1 MAADG
6 VRGVGRTPGDPS
18 ALGNGA
24 PLPTEWTATVVGHH
38 RIRHDLAVIR
48 LIGEFVPF
56 LAGQS
61 VEVTVPQQPS
71 MRRRLSPALPPSLD
85 GKLEFH
91 VRTVPGGW
99 CSGSIVADTRP
110 GDEWQIR
117 APFGSFAVDPA
128 GEEVVMIAGGTGLA
142 PLRAQILD
150 LAREPE
156 PPHTYLFF
164 GGHTPRDLYAS
175 DMLYLLAGELPWLTV
190 IPVVESPDDPGWE
203 DEWYERSRVKIGF
216 PPDEMLFGT
225 LAEVVGS
232 HGAFENHQVL
242 VCGSPAMVNATVDRL
257 LATGTPAERIQFEG
271 V

>member
-1 MAADG
+1 M
-6 VRGVGRTPGDPS
+6 GDPS

-24 PLPTEWTATVVGHH
+24 QHQPEWTATVVGHH

-61 VEVTVPQQPS
+61 VEVTVPQQAS

-110 GDEWQIR
+110 GDEWTIR
-117 APFGSFAVDPA
+117 APQGTFAIDPA
-128 GEEVVMIAGGTGLA
+128 GDDVVMVAGGTGLA

-150 LAREPE
+150 LTRVPD

-164 GGHTPRDLYAS
+164 GGKTPRDLYAE
-175 DMLYLLAGELPWLTV
+175 DMLYLLSGELPWLTV
-190 IPVVESPDDPGWE
+190 IPVVESPDDPGWI
-203 DEWYERSRVKIGF
+203 DEWYERSRVDITF
-216 PPDEMLFGT
+216 PPDEVLFGT
-225 LAEVVGS
+225 LADVMAS
-232 HGAFENHQVL
+232 HGAFDSHQVL
-242 VCGSPAMVNATVDRL
+242 VCGSPAMVRATVDRL
-257 LATGTPAERIQFEG
+257 LANGTPPERIQFEG
-271 V
+271 M